1 MDNNIESQANFIF
14 YQSDTGNINV
24 QVILDS
30 KSETI
35 WASQKAL
42 SEIFSVDRTLITKHL
57 VNIYEEGE
65 LSKTSTSAKIAQ
77 VQNEGGRKV
86 NREIEYYNLDAIISV
101 GYRVNSLQ
109 ATQFRKWATS
119 VLREYLVKGFALN
132 DERLKQGSRF
142 INSKMA
148 NCNDPFLPGS
158 LLLHHHDVV

>member
-1 MDNNIESQANFIF
+1 MIRQINF
-14 YQSDTGNINV
+14 D
-24 QVILDS
+24 ILC
-30 KSETI
+30 
-35 WASQKAL
+35 WY
-42 SEIFSVDRTLITKHL
+42 V
-57 VNIYEEGE
+57 
-65 LSKTSTSAKIAQ
+65 KTHTSRKK
-77 VQNEGGRKV
+77 GGRKV

-132 DERLKQGSRF
+132 DERLKQGSRL

-158 LLLHHHDVV
+158 LLLHHHDVARQ